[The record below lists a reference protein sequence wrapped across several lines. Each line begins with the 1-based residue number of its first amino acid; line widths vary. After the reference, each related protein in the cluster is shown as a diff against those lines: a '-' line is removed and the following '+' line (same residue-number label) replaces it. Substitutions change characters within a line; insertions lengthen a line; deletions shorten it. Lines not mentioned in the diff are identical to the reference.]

1 MAPSFLMHLEISM
14 SPKMEWDDKEESESS
29 VARTTNR
36 ENFTRVSVKKNSESA
51 KEKSEKIDHASS
63 EKTAI
68 ATEPG
73 SIIRVEDKKISVNE
87 DHKELTE
94 DIYEPS
100 SFGQHGKG
108 FSAVFA
114 DVLSKEELAFLDTE
128 AKATSGSS
136 NPLKVEDLIIR
147 KRLLPPDV
155 LLDKLAEFFKK
166 DIRGVIKDLTADKI
180 DKDIFKK
187 NMSFF
192 IVDNIA
198 PLKNGSFAISNPR
211 LHKQI
216 ERKLYELGVTKPE
229 LWLAEARKISKAL
242 RTTAS
247 SIRSTP
253 EELFNKI
260 KKYCEEI
267 QYAKAAHE
275 IIHYAFQV
283 FASDLHLERRETHG
297 VLRLRVDGVME
308 DTTAL
313 SIGVYERV
321 VGAIYQLTQTQ
332 QPNIQESGDGA
343 FDMPTLPLQLRVSFY
358 PSLYGAH
365 NIVMRLL
372 PKTQETPTGDDL
384 GYKPE
389 VWKHIVDT
397 ASNATSGL
405 ILYAGPTGSGKSSSL
420 FALLSTVDTKGK
432 KLLEVADPIEYQ
444 HMLGVQ
450 AQLAETEKLKWRYAD
465 ALRSALRHDPDL
477 LLVGEI
483 RDEESAKIAL
493 DAARTGHLIFS
504 TVHAETTWEVFDR
517 LQDLGLDIKY
527 LLSATKMIVAQ
538 RLLRRICKSCF
549 GNGCHTCRG
558 TGYAGRFAIA
568 EVLTLTDALREQ
580 LAGKLPPTRV
590 RQEALAF
597 EHVPYY
603 MTLQMAAKE
612 AINNKLTTVA
622 EAERVLGKFNDIE
635 PKV

>member
-1 MAPSFLMHLEISM
+1 M
-14 SPKMEWDDKEESESS
+14 SPKMEWDDKEESEGSET
-29 VARTTNR
+29 RTENR
-36 ENFTRVSVKKNSESA
+36 ESFARISVKKKSVA
-51 KEKSEKIDHASS
+51 EKDQPEKVVGISSEKITVSS
-63 EKTAI
+63 EETTTNQNEA
-68 ATEPG
+68 A
-73 SIIRVEDKKISVNE
+73 KISANE
-87 DHKELTE
+87 IRDPEGSNEIRKELIE
-94 DIYEPS
+94 DAYEQS

-114 DVLSKEELAFLDTE
+114 DVLSKEELAFLETE

-260 KKYCEEI
+260 KKYCDEI

-538 RLLRRICKSCF
+538 RLLRRICKACF

-590 RQEALAF
+590 RQESLAF

-612 AINNKLTTVA
+612 AIDNKLTTLA
-622 EAERVLGKFNDIE
+622 EAERVLGKFHDIE